1 MRTVDVHSLGGRIRS
16 LRINSK
22 LSLKQLSERA
32 GVSISML
39 SSLERNS
46 VDPSLKSLRKI
57 ADALAV
63 SVGYMVDG
71 PARPNNNEPIELS
84 PVDAN
89 GAPVDE

>member
-57 ADALAV
+57 ADALVV

-71 PARPNNNEPIELS
+71 PARPSNNEPIELS